1 MTEKRSIA
9 SMIIPVSVD
18 KTTAIVKS
26 SLENINSL
34 LKVGGYPKSTICGLY
49 GPSGSAKSIFC
60 WQEVFFFLSQSKQN
74 VLYFGTEGG
83 EEMYPQLWFQRWKER
98 FNLKDTDLERIR
110 VLSIRDIQ
118 KILDLHGYQVRIKRA
133 FSGKVDL
140 LTTGQT
146 LSKREKDPLKGVWL
160 SDIEHYVL
168 DNNIGLIV
176 YDSITNPID
185 LEFAGGGYL
194 DFPARAG
201 IVSKWL
207 NSLQRMTSMF
217 DILILTV
224 HHHSVRPGSEPDIS
238 ILRDMPQIKGGEIT
252 EYNLKI
258 TMYLQKSILGESE
271 EIPVLSEL
279 RRMYLVRFFDEPK
292 WSRSVPLM
300 INDTGVYD
308 LTEQELKEI
317 RHKAEETKHARR
329 KLK

>member
-1 MTEKRSIA
+1 MTEKQSIA
-9 SMIIPVSVD
+9 SMIIPISVD
-18 KTTAIVKS
+18 KKTQIVKS
-26 SLENINSL
+26 SLANINTL
-34 LKVGGYPKSTICGLY
+34 LKVGGYPTSVIIGIF
-49 GPSGSAKSIFC
+49 GPSGSAKSILM
-60 WQEVFFFLSQSKQN
+60 WQEVFYYLSQSDKN

-98 FNLKDTDLERIR
+98 FHLKDTDLERIR

-118 KILDLHGYQVRIKRA
+118 KILQLHGYEVRVKRA

-140 LTTGQT
+140 LTTGT
-146 LSKREKDPLKGVWL
+146 TFMKREKDPLKGTWL
-160 SDIEHYVL
+160 SEIENYVI
-168 DNNIGLIV
+168 DNKIGMVV
-176 YDSITNPID
+176 YDSITNPVD

-201 IVSKWL
+201 VTSKWL
-207 NSLQRMTSMF
+207 NSLQRMTSMLNV
-217 DILILTV
+217 LILTV
-224 HHHSVRPGSEPDIS
+224 HHHSVRPGSDPDIS

-258 TMYLQKSILGESE
+258 TIYLQKSILGESE

-279 RRMYLVRFFDEPK
+279 RRLYLVRFFDEPK